1 MFAAVRRATRRS
13 LLHRARAVGTA
24 VAVAATAA
32 LAPAAADA
40 AGTVRVAFGDIASVE
55 SLHFLIAL
63 ERAKERGVDVAVTY
77 FKSEDIAAQAVV
89 GGQADIGVGAPYA
102 LVQKVKAPIR
112 FFYQM
117 STLNFY
123 PIVNTA
129 KYKDWKDLDGQE
141 ITVHS
146 RGSGTEAIM
155 RLMADKHAIA
165 YKSISYVPGSEV
177 RAGAMLQGT
186 IDATIVDSTNRRI
199 LMDKA
204 PGRFAVLPMDGV
216 SATDEA
222 LYANTDYLTREM
234 DVVEILVE
242 SLLATWREV
251 NAAPDSVAALR
262 TRHDLLPDLPK
273 ELEADIV
280 PYFREAAENR
290 MLPLNGGG
298 EAAVR
303 DDFAFY
309 TLSGQLEGDA
319 KALKVAD
326 FWDLRPLDAVLAKV
340 GRK

>member
-1 MFAAVRRATRRS
+1 MTADTRRP
-13 LLHRARAVGTA
+13 ARRSFVHGALALGAALGMAAA
-24 VAVAATAA
+24 VAVTAGPA
-32 LAPAAADA
+32 LA

-55 SLHFLIAL
+55 TLHFLIAL

-77 FKSEDIAAQAVV
+77 FKSEDLAAQAVV

-102 LVQKVKAPIR
+102 LVQKVRAPIR

-123 PIVNTA
+123 PIVNTQ
-129 KYKDWKDLDGQE
+129 KYRSWKDLDGQE

-155 RLMADKHAIA
+155 RLMADKHGIT
-165 YKSISYVPGSEV
+165 YKTISYVPGSEV

-186 IDATIVDSTNRRI
+186 INASIVDSTNRRI
-199 LMDKA
+199 LMEKA
-204 PGRFAVLPMDGV
+204 PDRFAVLPMEGV

-234 DVVEILVE
+234 DVIEILVE
-242 SLLATWREV
+242 SLVTTWREV
-251 NAAPDSVAALR
+251 NDDPDAVAALR
-262 TRHDLLPDLPK
+262 ERYNLLPDLPR
-273 ELEADIV
+273 ELEADIG
-280 PYFREAAENR
+280 PYFHEAADSR

-298 EAAVR
+298 EEAVA

-309 TLSGQLEGDA
+309 TLSGQLEGEA
-319 KALKVAD
+319 AALKVAD

-340 GRK
+340 GRR